1 MIINAALTVVLAHLA
16 LGVILWLRV
25 RNLYSYPGLLGF
37 PVIGNIYYFYRALF
51 LGSFESLRA
60 YFFQIVKQYGK
71 NGICFLYAYSF
82 HLLVVVYGPQVLK
95 QIGFH
100 PNLKDKPFYPYQS
113 FKNYMNGPFSRHRTD
128 DSWKMRRKEYNCI
141 LRKQRVE
148 STYFK
153 AFLKSADKLVDLM
166 FASSSALDIRNKAL
180 EVTQSVTMETLF
192 GVETSLVSDPQIV
205 HYMHSITVIAPLII
219 GSPRLARLLLYIV
232 RPFDEILFRKIGSL
246 RRIVMR
252 KIYKN
257 MNNTE
262 SFLSENTDSY
272 HPLPIWIASRTEK
285 SKKFE
290 ERVVAEL
297 QEVFLTSSITV
308 ASTMSSTITYL
319 AVLPQIQERAW
330 KEQYEIFGDESREP
344 TLEDLEQMK
353 FLERVIKE
361 SLRFSCPPFVG
372 KQASED
378 IEVDGT
384 IIPKNTIVIYLLEF
398 LHKDPKYWK
407 NPEVFD
413 PDRFLEENEG
423 LKYSYAPFG
432 VGVRSCPGIHFAMT
446 QKLHCQK
453 Y

>member
-1 MIINAALTVVLAHLA
+1 
-16 LGVILWLRV
+16 
-25 RNLYSYPGLLGF
+25 
-37 PVIGNIYYFYRALF
+37 
-51 LGSFESLRA
+51 
-60 YFFQIVKQYGK
+60 
-71 NGICFLYAYSF
+71 
-82 HLLVVVYGPQVLK
+82 
-95 QIGFH
+95 
-100 PNLKDKPFYPYQS
+100 
-113 FKNYMNGPFSRHRTD
+113 
-128 DSWKMRRKEYNCI
+128 
-141 LRKQRVE
+141 
-148 STYFK
+148 
-153 AFLKSADKLVDLM
+153 
-166 FASSSALDIRNKAL
+166 
-180 EVTQSVTMETLF
+180 
-192 GVETSLVSDPQIV
+192 
-205 HYMHSITVIAPLII
+205 
-219 GSPRLARLLLYIV
+219 
-232 RPFDEILFRKIGSL
+232 
-246 RRIVMR
+246 MR

-432 VGVRSCPGIHFAMT
+432 VGVRSCPGM
-446 QKLHCQK
+446 K
-453 Y
+453 

>member
-1 MIINAALTVVLAHLA
+1 MKINMIINAALTVVLAHLA

-180 EVTQSVTMETLF
+180 EVTQSVTME
-192 GVETSLVSDPQIV
+192 
-205 HYMHSITVIAPLII
+205 
-219 GSPRLARLLLYIV
+219 
-232 RPFDEILFRKIGSL
+232 
-246 RRIVMR
+246 
-252 KIYKN
+252 
-257 MNNTE
+257 
-262 SFLSENTDSY
+262 NTDSY